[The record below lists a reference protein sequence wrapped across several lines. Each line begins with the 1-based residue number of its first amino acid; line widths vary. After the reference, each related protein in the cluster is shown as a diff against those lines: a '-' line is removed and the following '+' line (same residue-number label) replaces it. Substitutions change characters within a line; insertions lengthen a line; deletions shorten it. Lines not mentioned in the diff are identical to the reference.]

1 MHGRPGRNAP
11 YLTDIAF
18 GLDFSIVLRRKL
30 QTYIKIMSTHQSLST
45 VALNLKVSESDLLD
59 LEEHSWISSV
69 AKNGIV
75 FLSGREAF
83 KARFILHLRR
93 LDLTDSE
100 ITRVLEVQT
109 PGSYSL
115 AALPQILGRP
125 IPVALSRRA

>member
-1 MHGRPGRNAP
+1 M
-11 YLTDIAF
+11 T
-18 GLDFSIVLRRKL
+18 
-30 QTYIKIMSTHQSLST
+30 THQSLST

-93 LDLTDSE
+93 LRLTDDE
-100 ITRVLEVQT
+100 IGLVLKTQA
-109 PGSYSL
+109 PPYSL

-125 IPVALSRRA
+125 IPLAASHRA